1 MADTFKP
8 ETVDQVRDAVAWAVS
23 EETPLEILTRA
34 TKRGLGRPIQTAHTL
49 DLSAM
54 AGIGLYEAEELI
66 CQAGPGTPLVE
77 IEAALAAESQRLAF
91 EPMDPGVLL
100 GTGEGRQSIA
110 GVFACNLAGPRR
122 IKDGAARDHL
132 LGFTAVTG
140 RGDIVKS
147 GGRVVKNVTG
157 YDLSKLVCGSWG
169 TLGVL
174 TDLTFKVLP
183 APETETT
190 VLLHGLDDAV
200 AVTAMSAAMGSA
212 HDVSSAAH
220 LPAGVSAAGVGGAAT
235 ALRVEGFA
243 PSVVARVAALKG
255 ELAGFGAEIA
265 TLDGEESR
273 ELWRALRDARPL
285 AEPRD
290 RAVWKLSIA
299 PMAGPEVVAAIRG
312 SVPEATC
319 FYDWAGG
326 LVWLAVPPTPDAS
339 AAAVRGAVDAVGRAT
354 GGGHATLIRAEAD
367 VRAAIAPFHP
377 QPGPVAALAKRV
389 KESFDPKGV
398 LNPGRMTAGV

>member
-8 ETVDQVRDAVAWAVS
+8 DTPDQVRDAVAWAVS
-23 EETPLEILTRA
+23 EETPLEIVARA
-34 TKRGLGRPIQTAHTL
+34 TKRAIGRPMQTANTL
-49 DLSAM
+49 DLSGLS
-54 AGIGLYEAEELI
+54 GIGLYEAEELI
-66 CQAGPGTPLVE
+66 CQAGPGTPLAE
-77 IEAALAAESQRLAF
+77 IEAALKAENQRLAF
-91 EPMDPGVLL
+91 EPMDLGVLL
-100 GTGEGRQSIA
+100 GGGEGRQSIA

-140 RGDIVKS
+140 RGEIVQS

-169 TLGVL
+169 TLAAL

-190 VLLHGLDDAV
+190 VLLHGLDEAAAV
-200 AVTAMSAAMGSA
+200 KAMSAAMGSA

-220 LPAGVSAAGVGGAAT
+220 LPAGIAAGGVSGVAT

-243 PSVVARVAALKG
+243 PSVVARVDALKG

-265 TLDGEESR
+265 TVDGDASR
-273 ELWRALRDARPL
+273 ALWRDLRDARPL
-285 AEPRD
+285 AEPCD
-290 RAVWKLSIA
+290 WAVWKLSVA
-299 PMAGPEVVAAIRG
+299 PMAGPQVMAAIG
-312 SVPEATC
+312 SVVPEATC

-326 LVWLAVPPTPDAS
+326 LVWLAVPPGRDAE
-339 AAAVRGAVDAVGRAT
+339 AGVVRDAVDRV
-354 GGGHATLIRAEAD
+354 GGHATLIRAAPE
-367 VRAAIAPFHP
+367 VRASVDSFQP

-389 KESFDPKGV
+389 KESFDPKAV
-398 LNPGRMTAGV
+398 LNPGRMTAGA

>member
-1 MADTFKP
+1 MSDTFKP
-8 ETVDQVRDAVAWAVS
+8 DTPEQVRDAVAWAVS
-23 EETPLEILTRA
+23 EESPLEIVARG
-34 TKRGLGRPIQTAHTL
+34 TKRTIGRPMQTANTL
-49 DLSAM
+49 DLSGLS
-54 AGIGLYEAEELI
+54 GIGLYEAEELI
-66 CQAGPGTPLVE
+66 CQAGPGTPLAE
-77 IEAALAAESQRLAF
+77 IEAALAAENQRLAF
-91 EPMDPGVLL
+91 EPMDLGVLL
-100 GTGEGRQSIA
+100 GGGEGRQSIA

-140 RGDIVKS
+140 RGEIVKS

-169 TLGVL
+169 TLAAL

-190 VLLHGLDDAV
+190 LLLHGLDEAAAV
-200 AVTAMSAAMGSA
+200 KAMSAAMGSA

-220 LPAGVSAAGVGGAAT
+220 LPDGIAAGGVGGLAT

-243 PSVVARVAALKG
+243 PSVVARVAALTD
-255 ELAGFGAEIA
+255 ELAAFGVEITA
-265 TLDGEESR
+265 LDGDASR
-273 ELWRALRDARPL
+273 ALWRDLRDARPL
-285 AEPRD
+285 AEPRE
-290 RAVWKLSIA
+290 RAVWKLSVA
-299 PMAGPEVVAAIRG
+299 PMAGPQVVAAIRPLV
-312 SVPEATC
+312 SDCTY

-326 LVWLAVPPTPDAS
+326 LIWLAVPPRGDAQ
-339 AAAVRGAVDAVGRAT
+339 AEVVRGAVDAVG
-354 GGGHATLIRAEAD
+354 GHATLIRAAPE
-367 VRAAIAPFHP
+367 VRAALDSFHP
-377 QPGPVAALAKRV
+377 QPSPIAALSRRV

>member
-1 MADTFKP
+1 MPDTFKP
-8 ETVDQVRDAVAWAVS
+8 DTPEQVRDAIAWAVS
-23 EETPLEILTRA
+23 EESPLEIVARA
-34 TKRGLGRPIQTAHTL
+34 TKRTIGRPMQTANTL
-49 DLSAM
+49 DLSGLS
-54 AGIGLYEAEELI
+54 GIGLYEAEELI
-66 CQAGPGTPLVE
+66 CQAGPGTPLAE
-77 IEAALAAESQRLAF
+77 IEAALTAQNQRLAF
-91 EPMDPGVLL
+91 EPMDLGVLL
-100 GTGEGRQSIA
+100 GGGEGRQSIA

-140 RGDIVKS
+140 RGEIVKS

-169 TLGVL
+169 TLAAL

-183 APETETT
+183 MPETETT
-190 VLLHGLDDAV
+190 LLLHGLDEFA

-220 LPAGVSAAGVGGAAT
+220 LPEGIAAGGVNGVIT

-243 PSVVARVAALKG
+243 PSVVARVAALTD
-255 ELAGFGAEIA
+255 ELARFGAEI
-265 TLDGEESR
+265 TIVEGEASHA
-273 ELWRALRDARPL
+273 LWRDLRDARPL
-285 AEPRD
+285 AEPRE
-290 RAVWKLSIA
+290 RAVWKLSVA
-299 PMAGPEVVAAIRG
+299 PMAGPQVVAAIRPL
-312 SVPEATC
+312 VAECAY

-326 LVWLAVPPTPDAS
+326 LIWLAVPPRGDAQ
-339 AAAVRGAVDAVGRAT
+339 ADVVRGAVDAM
-354 GGGHATLIRAEAD
+354 GGHATLIRAAPE
-367 VRAAIAPFHP
+367 VRAAVDSFHP
-377 QPGPVAALAKRV
+377 QPAPLAALSKRV

>member
-1 MADTFKP
+1 MPDTFKP
-8 ETVDQVRDAVAWAVS
+8 DTPEQVREAVAWAVS
-23 EETPLEILTRA
+23 EESPLEIVCRA
-34 TKRGLGRPIQTAHTL
+34 TKRTIGRPMQTANTL
-49 DLSAM
+49 DLSGLS
-54 AGIGLYEAEELI
+54 GIGLYEAEELI
-66 CQAGPGTPLVE
+66 CQAGPGTPLAE
-77 IEAALAAESQRLAF
+77 IEEALTAQNQRLAF
-91 EPMDPGVLL
+91 EPMDLGVLL
-100 GTGEGRQSIA
+100 GGGEGRQSIA

-140 RGDIVKS
+140 RGEIVKS

-169 TLGVL
+169 TLAAL

-183 APETETT
+183 MPETETT
-190 VLLHGLDDAV
+190 LLLHGLDELT

-220 LPAGVSAAGVGGAAT
+220 LPEGIAAGGVSGVVT

-243 PSVVARVAALKG
+243 PSVVARVAALTD
-255 ELAGFGAEIA
+255 ELARFGTEITSVA
-265 TLDGEESR
+265 GEASST
-273 ELWRALRDARPL
+273 LWRDLRDARPL
-285 AEPRD
+285 AEPRE
-290 RAVWKLSIA
+290 RAVWKLSVA
-299 PMAGPEVVAAIRG
+299 PMAGPQVVTAIRPL
-312 SVPEATC
+312 VAECTY

-326 LVWLAVPPTPDAS
+326 LVWLAVPPRGDAQ
-339 AAAVRGAVDAVGRAT
+339 ADVVRGAVDAVG
-354 GGGHATLIRAEAD
+354 GHATLIRAAPE
-367 VRAAIAPFHP
+367 VRASVDSFHP
-377 QPGPVAALAKRV
+377 QPAPLAALSTRV

>member
-23 EETPLEILTRA
+23 EETPLEILSRA

-66 CQAGPGTPLVE
+66 CQAGPGTPLAE

-190 VLLHGLDDAV
+190 VLLHGLDDAA

-255 ELAGFGAEIA
+255 ELNGFGAEIA

-273 ELWRALRDARPL
+273 ELWRVLRDARPL

-290 RAVWKLSIA
+290 RAVWKLSVA
-299 PMAGPEVVAAIRG
+299 PMAGPEVAAAIRG

-367 VRAAIAPFHP
+367 VRAAIDSFHP

-389 KESFDPKGV
+389 KESFDPNGV

>member
-8 ETVDQVRDAVAWAVS
+8 ATADQVREAIAWAVS
-23 EETPLEILTRA
+23 EETPLEIVSRA
-34 TKRGLGRPIQTAHTL
+34 TKRALGRPLQTANTL
-49 DLSAM
+49 DLSALS
-54 AGIGLYEAEELI
+54 GIGLYEAEELI
-66 CQAGPGTPLVE
+66 CQAGPGTPLAE
-77 IEAALAAESQRLAF
+77 IEAALQAENQRLAF
-91 EPMDPGVLL
+91 EPMDLSVLL
-100 GTGEGRQSIA
+100 GSGAGEQSIG

-140 RGDIVKS
+140 RGDVVKS

-169 TLGVL
+169 TLAAL

-190 VLLHGLDDAV
+190 VLLHGLDDAR
-200 AVTAMSAAMGSA
+200 AVKAMSAAMGSS
-212 HDVSSAAH
+212 HDVSSASH
-220 LPAGVSAAGVGGAAT
+220 LPDGIAAGGVSGPAT

-243 PSVVARVAALKG
+243 PSVLARVAALRE
-255 ELAGFGAEIA
+255 ELAAQGAEIS
-265 TLDGEESR
+265 TVDGDASLA
-273 ELWRALRDARPL
+273 LWRDVRDARPL

-290 RAVWKLSIA
+290 RAVWKLSVA
-299 PMAGPEVVAAIRG
+299 PMAGPEVVAAVRAAG
-312 SVPEATC
+312 VAAAC
-319 FYDWAGG
+319 LYDWAGG
-326 LVWLAVPPTPDAS
+326 LVWLAVPPAGD
-339 AAAVRGAVDAVGRAT
+339 AAAAVVRGAVDAVG
-354 GGGHATLIRAEAD
+354 GHATLIRASAD
-367 VRAAIAPFHP
+367 IRAAVEPFHP
-377 QPGPVAALAKRV
+377 QPGPVAALARRV

>member
-8 ETVDQVRDAVAWAVS
+8 ETPEQVRDAIAWAVS
-23 EETPLEILTRA
+23 EEAPLEIVARA
-34 TKRGLGRPIQTAHTL
+34 TKRAIGRPMQTANTL
-49 DLSAM
+49 DLSGLS
-54 AGIGLYEAEELI
+54 GIGLYEAEELI
-66 CQAGPGTPLVE
+66 CQAGPGTPLAD
-77 IEAALAAESQRLAF
+77 IEAVLKAQNQRLAF
-91 EPMDPGVLL
+91 EPMDLGVLL
-100 GTGEGRQSIA
+100 GGGEGRQSIA

-140 RGDIVKS
+140 RGEIVKS

-169 TLGVL
+169 TLAAL

-190 VLLHGLDDAV
+190 VLLHGLDDAM
-200 AVTAMSAAMGSA
+200 AATAMSAAMGSA

-220 LPAGVSAAGVGGAAT
+220 LPAGIAAGGVSGGAT
-235 ALRVEGFA
+235 VLRVEGFA
-243 PSVVARVAALKG
+243 PSVVARVDALKS
-255 ELAGFGAEIA
+255 ELARFGAGIA
-265 TLDGEESR
+265 TLDGEASR
-273 ELWRALRDARPL
+273 ALWRDLRDARPL

-290 RAVWKLSIA
+290 RAVWKLSVA
-299 PMAGPEVVAAIRG
+299 PTAGPEVMVAIRNA
-312 SVPEATC
+312 VPEAAC

-326 LVWLAVPPTPDAS
+326 LVWLGVPPGGDAQ
-339 AAAVRGAVDAVGRAT
+339 AGIVRAAVDRV
-354 GGGHATLIRAEAD
+354 GGHATLIRAAPE
-367 VRAAIAPFHP
+367 VRASVDSFHP

>member
-1 MADTFKP
+1 VPDTFKP
-8 ETVDQVRDAVAWAVS
+8 DSAEQVRDAVAWAVS
-23 EETPLEILTRA
+23 EETPLEIVSRA
-34 TKRGLGRPIQTAHTL
+34 TKRALGRPMQTANTL
-49 DLSAM
+49 DLSGLS
-54 AGIGLYEAEELI
+54 GIGLYEAEELI
-66 CQAGPGTPLVE
+66 CQAGPGTSLSE
-77 IEAALAAESQRLAF
+77 IEAALTAENQRLAF
-91 EPMDPGVLL
+91 EPMDLGVLL
-100 GTGEGRQSIA
+100 GHGEGQQSIG
-110 GVFACNLAGPRR
+110 GVFLANLAGPRR

-169 TLGVL
+169 TLAAV

-190 VLLHGLDDAV
+190 VLLHGLSDA
-200 AVTAMSAAMGSA
+200 AGAEAMSAAMGSS

-220 LPAGVSAAGVGGAAT
+220 LPAGMSAAEVSGAAT

-243 PSVVARVAALKG
+243 PSVDARVAALTA
-255 ELAGFGAEIA
+255 ELAAVGAEIT
-265 TLDGEESR
+265 TLDGAPSLA
-273 ELWRALRDARPL
+273 LWRALRDARPV
-285 AEPRD
+285 ATPTD
-290 RAVWKLSIA
+290 RAVWKLSVA
-299 PMAGPEVVAAIRG
+299 PMAGPGVVAAIRV
-312 SVPEATC
+312 SAPEATC

-326 LVWLAVPPTPDAS
+326 LIWLALPPGADAQ
-339 AAAVRGAVDAVGRAT
+339 AGAVRAAVDLV
-354 GGGHATLIRAEAD
+354 GGHATLIRAAAD
-367 VRAAIAPFHP
+367 VRAAVPVFHP
-377 QPGPVAALAKRV
+377 QPGPLAALSARV